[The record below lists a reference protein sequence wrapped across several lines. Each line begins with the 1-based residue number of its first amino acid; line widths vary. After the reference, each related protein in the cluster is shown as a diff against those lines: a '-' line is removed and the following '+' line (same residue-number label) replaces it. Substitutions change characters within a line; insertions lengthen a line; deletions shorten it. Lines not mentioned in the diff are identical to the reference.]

1 MLELLENAEPQ
12 QQADGMRHK
21 DPGAPGSK
29 AIRYTYAATVFLSAF
44 LLFQV
49 QLIIGKYILPLFGGA
64 PAVWNTCMF
73 CFQVLL
79 LLGYGYAHQVSNTIR
94 LRTQGKVH
102 CYLLIASLV
111 VLIVLW
117 AMWGSPLTPGT
128 NWRPEPRDNPVW
140 KILELLGVTVALP
153 FFVLSTTGP
162 LLQRWFSRSYTSPY
176 RLYAIS
182 NAGSLLGL
190 LSYPFLVEWAF
201 NLKHQAWLWSAGYV
215 VFALLCAG
223 IAWRSSEKP
232 NDGFSVQTEMTFDG
246 LKTTAPS
253 RAHYLLWLGLS
264 ACSTTVLLAT
274 TNLLCQELAVIP
286 LLWVVPLSV
295 YLVSFILTFDGSRWY
310 RRSVFWPLYFL
321 ALGLGT
327 RPDFL
332 GYQPVPLV
340 YAIAVCALSLFAV
353 CMVCHGE
360 LARSKPAPQHLTSF
374 YVMVASGGA
383 LGGAF
388 VVLIAPQI
396 FRGFF
401 EFQAGLIACGLLLF
415 AAFLLEDRTGR
426 AERQLWNAALVI
438 SLAFFLPYLALLLP
452 NPDKLISLTRE
463 YYTLP
468 LGMGV
473 FLLLRL
479 VQGRRKR
486 NQDDYGG
493 NHFPWQP
500 AAALLSTAMFAIFAY
515 GGIQAQAARSLFG
528 ERNFFGMKRVE
539 KELGLKCVGGDCG
552 EDESIVL
559 LSGNTCHG
567 SQFLRPSRRN
577 IPTTYYTT
585 GSGIG
590 LLLSNYPRGAGGTA
604 NLRIGVIGLGAGT
617 LAAYGRAGDSFRF
630 YELDPAVIDLS
641 AGPNPYFRFVQD
653 SPARIETVLGDAR
666 LSLEREAVQGQLQ
679 KFDVLAVDAFNSDS
693 IPVHLLTAEAMK
705 IYLKH
710 LRNQDS
716 VLAFH
721 VSNRY
726 LDLRPVLVGLGK
738 DAHLSAAQVRNQAS
752 EWILLSANPAMLRLS
767 NLAEKAKPVTLSK
780 QPVLWTDSYSNLFQ
794 VLRYPHR

>member
-1 MLELLENAEPQ
+1 ML
-12 QQADGMRHK
+12 
-21 DPGAPGSK
+21 
-29 AIRYTYAATVFLSAF
+29 IF
-44 LLFQV
+44 
-49 QLIIGKYILPLFGGA
+49 
-64 PAVWNTCMF
+64 
-73 CFQVLL
+73 
-79 LLGYGYAHQVSNTIR
+79 
-94 LRTQGKVH
+94 
-102 CYLLIASLV
+102 
-111 VLIVLW
+111 LW

-128 NWRPEPRDNPVW
+128 NWRPEPRDNPIW

-176 RLYAIS
+176 RLYALS

-201 NLKHQAWLWSAGYV
+201 NLKHQTWLWSIGYV
-215 VFALLCAG
+215 VFALLCAL
-223 IAWRSSEKP
+223 IAWRSSGELNNGVIVQSESVP
-232 NDGFSVQTEMTFDG
+232 DGV
-246 LKTTAPS
+246 KTSAPP

-321 ALGLGT
+321 ALGLGA

-332 GYQPVPLV
+332 GYQPVSLL

-374 YVMVASGGA
+374 YVMVASGGT

-388 VVLIAPQI
+388 VVLIAPHI

-401 EFQAGLIACGLLLF
+401 EFQTGLIACGILLF
-415 AAFLLEDRTGR
+415 AAFLLEDRSGR

-438 SLAFFLPYLALLLP
+438 SIAFFLPYLAILLP
-452 NPDKLISLTRE
+452 NTEKLTFLTKE

-468 LGMGV
+468 LSVGG

-479 VQGRRKR
+479 VRGQRKR
-486 NQDDYGG
+486 NQGDWGKTDS
-493 NHFPWQP
+493 PWQP
-500 AAALLSTAMFAIFAY
+500 AAAFLATGMFAIFAY
-515 GGIQAQAARSLFG
+515 GGIQAKTAHILFR
-528 ERNFFGMKRVE
+528 ERNFFGMKYVG
-539 KELGLKCVGGDCG
+539 KGFGVKCVGEDCV
-552 EDESIVL
+552 EEESIDL
-559 LSGNTCHG
+559 ISGNTIHG
-567 SQFLRPSRRN
+567 SQYRAPAKRN
-577 IPTTYYTT
+577 IPTTYYRT

-590 LLLSNYPRGAGGTA
+590 LLLSNYPRGAGETA

-617 LAAYGRAGDSFRF
+617 LAAYGRTGDSFHF
-630 YELDPAVIDLS
+630 YEIDPAVIDLS
-641 AGPNPYFRFVQD
+641 YGPNPYFHFIQD
-653 SPARIETVLGDAR
+653 SPARMETVLGDAR
-666 LSLEREAVQGQLQ
+666 LSLEREAAQGQLQ
-679 KFDVLAVDAFNSDS
+679 KFDVLAVDAFSGDT
-693 IPVHLLTAEAMK
+693 IPVHLLTKEAMK

-726 LDLRPVLVGLGK
+726 LNLRPVLVGLGQ
-738 DAHLSAAQVRNQAS
+738 DAHLSAAQVWNQGS
-752 EWILLSANPAMLRLS
+752 EWILLSANPAMLRLP
-767 NLAEKAKPVTLSK
+767 NLAEKAEPVTLSR

-794 VLRYPHR
+794 VLRHPRP